1 MSDSDADEVNHQ
13 VFIKPDNGKPV
24 KFFIHQSLTLEQQTV
39 LERDILAAQANGGV
53 LCDEEKQADTILVHH
68 EVIHAL
74 RQRYA
79 HSKTIYVELPDF
91 VRRCLK
97 QSKYVHDIPQKRS
110 LGGRPAGIRAKP
122 FTHEEDLKLAR
133 YLANMLPDR
142 EAGGRT
148 GNKVYEQLC
157 SPLYREDYPWAAN
170 HPWQSWRNRYR
181 SKQDLFNKWIVDVL
195 SVYPP
200 HPDGKGEYPH
210 DRRLVGLARRRHLP
224 IRTGEEEESD
234 EENAR
239 ESDAVE
245 AVTPVPRRT
254 RDQTANEPDEP
265 SAPHRNAKR
274 RRVGGP
280 DVEPTPTPEQAR
292 KGQRYSHAVHVADPG
307 GRVHDELLS
316 SPELVSFN
324 DDRNYMGVYDDD
336 YLTRVPIDTQA
347 TLVGGRP
354 EYEGTKKPNNPAEV
368 TPSSSVLTTERRM
381 AARNRER
388 SAIARPGATGRTFL
402 SESPPKSTQA
412 TFAVTQPGRVVNRER
427 TRLERRP
434 NDRDNVEV
442 MASSAPTRP
451 SNRDTIR
458 KQASKPTARRPV
470 REMQSTA
477 PPVAQPESPIVE
489 TQVRTAPID
498 APYRNTRARSRS
510 VEPMPPPP
518 AIRSKGKGKDV
529 MQMVEELAEEADNVV
544 NEIDTHEEQQSLDV
558 VEDALRIVQAEEY
571 ARQEAEQG
579 QSGDPESEE
588 GSQDEEEEEDELE
601 KSQSTEDIALLERGN
616 DIRKSII
623 AESTPHQ
630 SQSFRSSFGG
640 SWLELSS
647 VQTRAKVIPRHRAE
661 SSEGEFPAPGT
672 RSKDA
677 RNRQEQIEKTVPFTP
692 TPGTRAERVKATQ
705 QTGDAGIPVLKA
717 RARKVARP

>member
-1 MSDSDADEVNHQ
+1 MSDSETDEVNHQ

-24 KFFIHQSLTLEQQTV
+24 KFFIHQTLTLEQQTV
-39 LERDILAAQANGGV
+39 LERDILANGGV
-53 LCDEEKQADTILVHH
+53 LCGEEKQADTILAHH
-68 EVIHAL
+68 EVFHAL

-79 HSKTIYVELPDF
+79 HSKAIYVELPDF
-91 VRRCLK
+91 VKRCLK
-97 QSKYVHDIPQKRS
+97 QSKYAHDIPQKRS

-133 YLANMLPDR
+133 YLANLLPDR

-181 SKQDLFNKWIVDVL
+181 SKQDLFNAWIDDVL
-195 SVYPP
+195 GVYPP

-224 IRTGEEEESD
+224 IRTGKEEEESE

-239 ESDAVE
+239 ESDVVE
-245 AVTPVPRRT
+245 AATPVPRRT
-254 RDQTANEPDEP
+254 RDQTANERDEP
-265 SAPHRNAKR
+265 SALHRNGKR
-274 RRVGGP
+274 RKVGGP
-280 DVEPTPTPEQAR
+280 NVEPTLTPEQAR
-292 KGQRYSHAVHVADPG
+292 KGQRYSHTVHVAG
-307 GRVHDELLS
+307 SSGSVHDELLS

-324 DDRNYMGVYDDD
+324 DDGNYMDVYDDD
-336 YLTRVPIDTQA
+336 YPTRVPINTQA

-354 EYEGTKKPNNPAEV
+354 EYVGTKKPNNPAEV

-388 SAIARPGATGRTFL
+388 SAIVRPGATGRTVF
-402 SESPPKSTQA
+402 SESPSKSTRA
-412 TFAVTQPGRVVNRER
+412 TFVATQPGGVVNREQ
-427 TRLERRP
+427 TRLERRS
-434 NDRDNVEV
+434 DDHDNVEV
-442 MASSAPTRP
+442 IVASASTRP
-451 SNRDTIR
+451 SGRDATR

-470 REMQSTA
+470 LGMQTTA
-477 PPVAQPESPIVE
+477 PPVALPDSPIVE
-489 TQVRTAPID
+489 TQVRTATID

-518 AIRSKGKGKDV
+518 AIRSKRKGKAV
-529 MQMVEELAEEADNVV
+529 MQIVEELAEEADNVV
-544 NEIDTHEEQQSLDV
+544 NEMDTNEEQQSLDV
-558 VEDALRIVQAEEY
+558 VEDALRIVQTEEY

-579 QSGDPESEE
+579 QGGDPENEE
-588 GSQDEEEEEDELE
+588 GSQDGEDGEEDEEEE
-601 KSQSTEDIALLERGN
+601 SQPTEDIALLERGN

-640 SWLELSS
+640 SWLGPSS
-647 VQTRAKVIPRHRAE
+647 VQTRVKVNSRHRAE

-672 RSKDA
+672 RSKEA
-677 RNRQEQIEKTVPFTP
+677 RNRQEQIEKAVPFTP

-705 QTGDAGIPVLKA
+705 LTGDAEIPVLRA
-717 RARKVARP
+717 RARKIARP